1 MRGLVDSV
9 IGHSIATSE
18 RWEGLPYDATALA
31 TWGRNCRVPSDDPD
45 NRPDRS
51 DSTIRAASRGCR
63 IGGFAFG
70 MLGAVVMGM
79 PHGMFCMGCCAA
91 LMLLLFAVAATDLRW
106 VVALALL
113 VTSEKL
119 LPGAKIW
126 RLTIAVGLIAAAAG
140 LVIVGWKAI

>member
-1 MRGLVDSV
+1 
-9 IGHSIATSE
+9 
-18 RWEGLPYDATALA
+18 
-31 TWGRNCRVPSDDPD
+31 
-45 NRPDRS
+45 
-51 DSTIRAASRGCR
+51 
-63 IGGFAFG
+63 

-106 VVALALL
+106 VVALTVL

-126 RLTIAVGLIAAAAG
+126 RLTIAVKLIAAAAG
-140 LVIVGWKAI
+140 LVLLGWKAA